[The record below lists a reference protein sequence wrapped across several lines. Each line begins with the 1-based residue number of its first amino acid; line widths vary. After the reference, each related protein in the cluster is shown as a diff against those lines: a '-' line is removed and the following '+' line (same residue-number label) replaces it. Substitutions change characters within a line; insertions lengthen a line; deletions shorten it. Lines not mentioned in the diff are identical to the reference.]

1 MIAKP
6 YYVKLNSVSAALLV
20 TSVQLSEAL
29 MNIPS
34 DYSQRVFNLGYEIR
48 NKLDSV
54 MLKISEAELGQPLIF
69 DLEEELCLYACI
81 HVIAGY
87 TDNDNFM
94 EWFYEEMQIS
104 SEERLPTTERK
115 KSSMNLFQSLKLLLS
130 VIEGKLSNEESFLKL
145 KNQLDKH
152 IPLGI

>member
-20 TSVQLSEAL
+20 TSVQLTEAL
-29 MNIPS
+29 LNIQS
-34 DYSQRVFNLGYEIR
+34 DYSQQVFNLGYDIG

-54 MLKISEAELGQPLIF
+54 MLKISEAELGQPLLF
-69 DLEEELCLYACI
+69 ELEEELCLYTCI

-87 TDNDNFM
+87 TKNDNFM

-104 SEERLPTTERK
+104 SDERLPISERK
-115 KSSMNLFQSLKLLLS
+115 KSAMNLFQSLKLLLS
-130 VIEGKLSNEESFLKL
+130 VVDGKLSNEESFLKL

-152 IPLGI
+152 IPLGT